1 MAERKIPTLMGRSRA
16 MMLAAGFSQQD
27 KRKFW
32 CEVISTATKLDN
44 IMVRRKRTKPPF
56 TLFYNDEPKYMKFLR
71 SFEEMAVIAIRDG
84 KKMRS
89 KLDTRGRTG
98 IFVGYADDHAGNM
111 YRFINI
117 QTKQIILSRDI
128 QWLNSFWKEY
138 KERRDDSKKLVDE
151 FYSHEEDDQT
161 QDESETEEPRENDI
175 EETKDSGDGNNT
187 EEQKKLGIDIQM
199 IGAREEEL
207 GRTRSQ
213 TQEMMSQRNE
223 SMERA
228 ESTMED
234 WIHETCLISAVTSG
248 PTEPKSFQEAW
259 HSPVEEERNNWQIA
273 IRKEIKSMINRGVW
287 RKIEKVK
294 IPENSRLIGNKWVF
308 KIKRDGT
315 YRARLVALGY
325 SEIPGVDYTD
335 NFAPVAHDVSFRIAL
350 ARMMVENLDS
360 LVMDVET
367 AFLYGDIEEEI
378 FMKSPVGMEEIDPGS
393 SPEDC
398 YQLKKG
404 IYGLCQ
410 AARQFWKKFVDTIKK
425 EPFGFTVSSADPC
438 MLFKE
443 NSLGVC
449 IIIMYVDDM
458 LIIGKREQIQ
468 EFATM
473 IQKEFSVKIQHNLAD
488 YLGCEFH
495 MNKEKTRGW
504 LGQPSIIKSLEQKFG
519 ERAMKERLSMIP
531 GTPRFIAR
539 RLENKEDKVN
549 AEDHETYRSG
559 VVTLLYLAKHS
570 RPDISNPVRELSKTM
585 DAPAPAHL
593 KEMYKLIRFVLSTK
607 EYGLK
612 FKLIKSMRKWVLKA
626 LSDSDFASDK
636 ETRISIFGYVIY
648 FCGIPI
654 AWRSKGM
661 KSVVLSTTE
670 AEYMALSE
678 VVKELKFIVQLLQTM
693 NITVELP
700 ITVHVDNVGAI
711 WLSNNRNTGD
721 RTKHI
726 DIRTAFVKEYQEDG
740 KTIIKFVK
748 SEDNEADIF
757 TKNTSSIIYHRHQE
771 KLVWDKKEVIEDK

>member
-1 MAERKIPTLMGRSRA
+1 MIIFEFTAPGTPQQNSVVERKIPTLMGRSRA
-16 MMLAAGFSQQD
+16 MMLTAGFNQQD

-44 IMVRRKRTKPPF
+44 IMVRKERTKPPF

-71 SFEEMAVIAIRDG
+71 SFGEMAVIAISDG

-89 KLDTRGRTG
+89 KLYTRGRTG

-138 KERRDDSKKLVDE
+138 KKRRDDSKKLDDE

-161 QDESETEEPRENDI
+161 QDESETEEPRENEI

-199 IGAREEEL
+199 IGARGEEL

-213 TQEMMSQRNE
+213 TQEMMSPRNE

-228 ESTMED
+228 ELTMED

-248 PTEPKSFQEAW
+248 PTEPKTFQEAW

-287 RKIEKVK
+287 RKIDKVK
-294 IPENSRLIGNKWVF
+294 IPENRRLIGNKWVF

-325 SEIPGVDYTD
+325 SQIAGVGCTH

-350 ARMMVENLDS
+350 ARMMVEKLDS

-398 YQLKKG
+398 FQLKKG

-410 AARQFWKKFVDTIKK
+410 AARQFWKKFADTIKK
-425 EPFGFTVSSADPC
+425 EPFGFTVSSVDPC

-443 NSLGVC
+443 NNLGIC

-458 LIIGKREQIQ
+458 LVIGKKEQIQ

-473 IQKEFSVKIQHNLAD
+473 IQKEFTQPGGL
-488 YLGCEFH
+488 LG
-495 MNKEKTRGW
+495 
-504 LGQPSIIKSLEQKFG
+504 L
-519 ERAMKERLSMIP
+519 
-531 GTPRFIAR
+531 
-539 RLENKEDKVN
+539 
-549 AEDHETYRSG
+549 
-559 VVTLLYLAKHS
+559 
-570 RPDISNPVRELSKTM
+570 
-585 DAPAPAHL
+585 
-593 KEMYKLIRFVLSTK
+593 
-607 EYGLK
+607 
-612 FKLIKSMRKWVLKA
+612 
-626 LSDSDFASDK
+626 
-636 ETRISIFGYVIY
+636 
-648 FCGIPI
+648 
-654 AWRSKGM
+654 
-661 KSVVLSTTE
+661 
-670 AEYMALSE
+670 
-678 VVKELKFIVQLLQTM
+678 
-693 NITVELP
+693 
-700 ITVHVDNVGAI
+700 
-711 WLSNNRNTGD
+711 
-721 RTKHI
+721 
-726 DIRTAFVKEYQEDG
+726 
-740 KTIIKFVK
+740 
-748 SEDNEADIF
+748 
-757 TKNTSSIIYHRHQE
+757 
-771 KLVWDKKEVIEDK
+771 